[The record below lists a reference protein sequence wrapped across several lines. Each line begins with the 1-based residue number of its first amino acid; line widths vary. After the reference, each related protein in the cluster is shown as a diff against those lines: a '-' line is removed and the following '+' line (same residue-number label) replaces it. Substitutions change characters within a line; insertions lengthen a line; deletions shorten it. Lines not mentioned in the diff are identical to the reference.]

1 MNKGVD
7 SLIDCWEEAGAVL
20 KDDAAKGTADWYK
33 AVEQVDEAMS
43 DILNIDVGTLS
54 NDFYENADAIAAM
67 EQAAQGDM
75 AALDELRDLA
85 TKDII
90 QKYGYSNW

>member
-1 MNKGVD
+1 M
-7 SLIDCWEEAGAVL
+7 I
-20 KDDAAKGTADWYK
+20 
-33 AVEQVDEAMS
+33 
-43 DILNIDVGTLS
+43 
-54 NDFYENADAIAAM
+54 FENADAIAAM

-90 QKYGYSNW
+90 QNMDIQIGSGDEEGVEAARTKLLELQQSLQNELDNTPLEARAKLMYLNIQHN

>member
-54 NDFYENADAIAAM
+54 NDF
-67 EQAAQGDM
+67 
-75 AALDELRDLA
+75 
-85 TKDII
+85 
-90 QKYGYSNW
+90 